1 MARNVTGDSP
11 KSVQTQ
17 SVSMLPVAVVAEED
31 LTIAAH
37 PINDTTKSGKQVG
50 GLVYVKL
57 TAAGGNVCIAI
68 AQGSA
73 ATDKWLVLGKGD
85 TGLTEVVPA

>member
-11 KSVQTQ
+11 KSVHTQ
-17 SVSMLPVAVVAEED
+17 SVSMLPVAVVTQENLAKR
-31 LTIAAH
+31 AH

-57 TAAGGNVCIAI
+57 TKGGHVCIAI

-73 ATDKWLVLGKGD
+73 ATDKWLILGMAA
-85 TGLTEVVPA
+85 TGSIEVGPA

>member
-11 KSVQTQ
+11 KSVHTQ
-17 SVSMLPVAVVAEED
+17 SVSMLPVAVVAMGD
-31 LTIAAH
+31 LSNAAH
-37 PINDTTKSGKQVG
+37 SINDTTKSGKQVG

-57 TAAGGNVCIAI
+57 ATGTVCIAI

-73 ATDKWLVLGKGD
+73 ATDKWLVLGTGD
-85 TGLTEVVPA
+85 AGFIEVTPA

>member
-1 MARNVTGDSP
+1 
-11 KSVQTQ
+11 
-17 SVSMLPVAVVAEED
+17 MLPVAIVTQAN
-31 LTIAAH
+31 LSSASH

-57 TAAGGNVCIAI
+57 TDGDHVCIAI

-73 ATDKWLVLGKGD
+73 ATDKWLILGMAA
-85 TGLTEVVPA
+85 TGSIEVEPV

>member
-17 SVSMLPVAVVAEED
+17 SVSMLPVAIVAEVD
-31 LTIAAH
+31 LSSAAH
-37 PINDTTKSGKQVG
+37 SINDTTKSGKQVG

-57 TAAGGNVCIAI
+57 TTGNVCIAI

-85 TGLTEVVPA
+85 TSFTEVTPA

>member
-1 MARNVTGDSP
+1 MPRNVTGDSP

-17 SVSMLPVAVVAEED
+17 SVSMLPVAIVTQAS
-31 LTIAAH
+31 LFNASH
-37 PINDTTKSGKQVG
+37 PINDTTKSGKQAG

-57 TAAGGNVCIAI
+57 TDSGHVCIAI

-73 ATDKWLVLGKGD
+73 DTDKWLILGMGE
-85 TGLTEVVPA
+85 TGSIEVNPA

>member
-1 MARNVTGDSP
+1 MPRNVTGDSP

-17 SVSMLPVAVVAEED
+17 SVSMLPVAIVTQAN
-31 LTIAAH
+31 LSNSSH

-57 TAAGGNVCIAI
+57 TDGDHVCIAI

-73 ATDKWLVLGKGD
+73 ATDKWLILGMAA
-85 TGLTEVVPA
+85 TGSIEVGPA

>member
-1 MARNVTGDSP
+1 MPRNITGDSP

-17 SVSMLPVAVVAEED
+17 SVSMLPVAIVTQVNLAS
-31 LTIAAH
+31 AAH

-57 TAAGGNVCIAI
+57 TNGGRVVTAI

-73 ATDKWLVLGKGD
+73 ATDKWLIQGMDASGYI
-85 TGLTEVVPA
+85 EVTPA

>member
-1 MARNVTGDSP
+1 MPRNVTGDSP

-17 SVSMLPVAVVAEED
+17 SVSMLPVAVVTQKD
-31 LTIAAH
+31 LSSAAH

-57 TAAGGNVCIAI
+57 TTGGTVCIAI

-73 ATDKWLVLGKGD
+73 ATDKWLVLGMGD
-85 TGLTEVVPA
+85 TGFSEVTPA

>member
-17 SVSMLPVAVVAEED
+17 PVSMLPVAIVAEKD
-31 LTIAAH
+31 LRSAAH
-37 PINDTTKSGKQVG
+37 SINDTTKSGKQVG

-57 TAAGGNVCIAI
+57 TIGGGQVCIAI

-73 ATDKWLVLGKGD
+73 ATDKWLVLG
-85 TGLTEVVPA
+85 TGSTGFTEVTPA

>member
-17 SVSMLPVAVVAEED
+17 SVSMLPVAIVTQAN
-31 LTIAAH
+31 LASAAH

-50 GLVYVKL
+50 GLVYVKM
-57 TAAGGNVCIAI
+57 TTGGAVCIAI
-68 AQGSA
+68 AQGSG
-73 ATDKWLVLGKGD
+73 ATDKWLILGMDAAGF
-85 TGLTEVVPA
+85 LEVTPA

>member
-1 MARNVTGDSP
+1 MPRNITGDSP

-17 SVSMLPVAVVAEED
+17 SVSMLPVAIVTQVNLAS
-31 LTIAAH
+31 AAH

-57 TAAGGNVCIAI
+57 TTGGRVVTAI

-73 ATDKWLVLGKGD
+73 ATDKWLIQGMDASGFI
-85 TGLTEVVPA
+85 EVTPA

>member
-17 SVSMLPVAVVAEED
+17 SVSMLPVAIVAERD
-31 LTIAAH
+31 LSSAAH
-37 PINDTTKSGKQVG
+37 SINDTTKSGKQVG

-57 TAAGGNVCIAI
+57 TTGGNVCIAI

-85 TGLTEVVPA
+85 TNFTEVTPA

>member
-1 MARNVTGDSP
+1 MARNITGDSP

-17 SVSMLPVAVVAEED
+17 SVSMLPVAIVTQAN
-31 LTIAAH
+31 LASAAH

-50 GLVYVKL
+50 GLVYVKM
-57 TAAGGNVCIAI
+57 TTGGHVVTAI

-73 ATDKWLVLGKGD
+73 ATDKWLIQGMDAAGFI
-85 TGLTEVVPA
+85 EVTPA

>member
-17 SVSMLPVAVVAEED
+17 SVSMLPVAVVTQVN
-31 LTIAAH
+31 LSSAAH

-57 TAAGGNVCIAI
+57 ATGRVCIAI

-73 ATDKWLVLGKGD
+73 ATDKWLVLGMGD
-85 TGLTEVVPA
+85 AGFTEVEPA

>member
-1 MARNVTGDSP
+1 MPRNVTGDSP

-17 SVSMLPVAVVAEED
+17 SVSMLPVAIVTQVD
-31 LTIAAH
+31 LASAAH

-57 TAAGGNVCIAI
+57 TDGHVCIAI

-73 ATDKWLVLGKGD
+73 ATNKWLILGMAA
-85 TGLTEVVPA
+85 TGSIEVEPA

>member
-1 MARNVTGDSP
+1 MPRNVTGDSP

-17 SVSMLPVAVVAEED
+17 SVSMLPVAIVTQENLAKK
-31 LTIAAH
+31 AH

-57 TAAGGNVCIAI
+57 TDGDHVCIAI

-73 ATDKWLVLGKGD
+73 ATNKWLVLGTGD
-85 TGLTEVVPA
+85 TGFIEVTPA

>member
-1 MARNVTGDSP
+1 MPRNVTGDSP

-17 SVSMLPVAVVAEED
+17 SVSMLPVAIVTQAN
-31 LTIAAH
+31 LSSASH

-57 TAAGGNVCIAI
+57 TDGDHVCIAI

-73 ATDKWLVLGKGD
+73 ATDKWLVPGMKA
-85 TGLTEVVPA
+85 TGFIEVTPA

>member
-17 SVSMLPVAVVAEED
+17 SVSMLPVAVVTQEN
-31 LTIAAH
+31 LTKKGH

-57 TAAGGNVCIAI
+57 TNNKVCIAI

-73 ATDKWLVLGKGD
+73 ATDKWLVLGMNT
-85 TGLTEVVPA
+85 TGFIEVTPV

>member
-11 KSVQTQ
+11 KSIQTQ
-17 SVSMLPVAVVAEED
+17 SVSMLPVAVVTQGNLAKK
-31 LTIAAH
+31 AH

-57 TAAGGNVCIAI
+57 TDGEVCIAI

-73 ATDKWLVLGKGD
+73 DTDKWLVLGMNA
-85 TGLTEVVPA
+85 TGFIEVAPA

>member
-1 MARNVTGDSP
+1 MPRNVTGDSP

-17 SVSMLPVAVVAEED
+17 SVSMLPVAIVTQVNLSSAS
-31 LTIAAH
+31 H

-57 TAAGGNVCIAI
+57 TDGDHVCIAI

-73 ATDKWLVLGKGD
+73 ATDKWLILGMAA
-85 TGLTEVVPA
+85 TGSIEVKPV

>member
-11 KSVQTQ
+11 KSVHTQ
-17 SVSMLPVAVVAEED
+17 SVSMLPVAVVTMVD
-31 LTIAAH
+31 LSSAAH

-57 TAAGGNVCIAI
+57 STGTVCIAI

-73 ATDKWLVLGKGD
+73 ATDKWLVLGTGD
-85 TGLTEVVPA
+85 TGFIEVTPA

>member
-11 KSVQTQ
+11 KSVFTQ
-17 SVSMLPVAVVAEED
+17 SVSNLPAAIVAQAD
-31 LTIAAH
+31 LASAAH

-57 TAAGGNVCIAI
+57 TSGGKVCIAI
-68 AQGSA
+68 AQGTG
-73 ATDKWLVLGKGD
+73 ATDKWLILGMDAAGFI
-85 TGLTEVVPA
+85 EVTPA

>member
-1 MARNVTGDSP
+1 MPRNVTGDSP

-17 SVSMLPVAVVAEED
+17 CVSMLPVAIVTQAN
-31 LTIAAH
+31 LSSAAH

-57 TAAGGNVCIAI
+57 TAGGHVCIAI

-73 ATDKWLVLGKGD
+73 ATDKWLILGMAA
-85 TGLTEVVPA
+85 TGSIEVEPA

>member
-1 MARNVTGDSP
+1 MPRNITGDSP

-17 SVSMLPVAVVAEED
+17 SVSMLPVAVVTQENLAEK
-31 LTIAAH
+31 AH

-57 TAAGGNVCIAI
+57 TDNSKVCIAI

-73 ATDKWLVLGKGD
+73 DTDKWLVLGMD
-85 TGLTEVVPA
+85 TTGFIEVTPA

>member
-1 MARNVTGDSP
+1 MPRNITGDSP

-17 SVSMLPVAVVAEED
+17 SVSMLPVAIVTQVNLAS
-31 LTIAAH
+31 ASH

-57 TAAGGNVCIAI
+57 TTGGNVCIAI
-68 AQGSA
+68 AQGSG
-73 ATDKWLVLGKGD
+73 ATDKWLVLGMD
-85 TGLTEVVPA
+85 ATGSIEVTPA

>member
-1 MARNVTGDSP
+1 MPRNITGDSP

-17 SVSMLPVAVVAEED
+17 SVSMLPVAIVTQAN
-31 LTIAAH
+31 LASAAH

-50 GLVYVKL
+50 GLVYVKM
-57 TAAGGNVCIAI
+57 TTGGRVVTAI

-73 ATDKWLVLGKGD
+73 ATDKWVIQGMDAAGFI
-85 TGLTEVVPA
+85 EVTPA